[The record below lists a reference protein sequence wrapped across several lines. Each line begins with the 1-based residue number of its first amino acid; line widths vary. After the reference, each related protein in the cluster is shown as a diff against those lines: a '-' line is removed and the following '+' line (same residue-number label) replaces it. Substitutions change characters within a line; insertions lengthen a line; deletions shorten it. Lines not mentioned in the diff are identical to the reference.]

1 MANNKRNNGK
11 RAQSAATPASA
22 TMPTASTS
30 HSLVHQPR
38 NTDSLQSTA
47 THQPRELT
55 LFCWILDISDRSFPV
70 DIGDDRTV
78 GHLKDAIVKKN
89 PVSFEGVDAYKLDL
103 WKVSGFPPFSTYAD
117 NFPTRR
123 PFRLTGNSRIR
134 SAINSFLK
142 RMCYRRETRWRKSFR
157 YLNLQRRG
165 FTSLYDIRILV
176 SHLFDPSLLVKSPLT
191 KCNPADD

>member
-1 MANNKRNNGK
+1 
-11 RAQSAATPASA
+11 
-22 TMPTASTS
+22 MP
-30 HSLVHQPR
+30 
-38 NTDSLQSTA
+38 

-117 NFPTRR
+117 SSPTRR

-142 RMCYRRETRWRKSFR
+142 RTCYWRESDCRKFFHHLVLLRRR
-157 YLNLQRRG
+157 